1 MTLRVRD
8 IDGFKPAS
16 SVGIEYINTVES
28 FSIYLHEHQICR
40 VSVGDDSITLRITLE
55 IFNPKLYINNI
66 ESINNIIALYQDL

>member
-16 SVGIEYINTVES
+16 SVGIEYIRTVDS

-40 VSVGDDSITLRITLE
+40 VSVDGDSTNLRITLE
-55 IFNPKLYINNI
+55 IFDTKLYSNNV
-66 ESINNIIALYQDL
+66 ESINNIIDLYQDL